1 MSKYEEIFKSSLKDP
16 STFWGNAA
24 EDVKW
29 IKKFDKV
36 VHTDGPPFYKWF
48 KGGKINT
55 CYNALDRHVDEGN
68 GDRTALIYDSAMI
81 NVKKKFSY
89 KELRDKTA
97 ELAGALQRYGIKKG
111 VIKHQHSL
119 NMIALR
125 HIRIVKKLLTI
136 SDKA

>member
-1 MSKYEEIFKSSLKDP
+1 MSNYEKVFKESLTNP
-16 STFWGNAA
+16 ESFWSKAA

-68 GDRTALIYDSAMI
+68 GDRTALIYDSAMT
-81 NVKKKFSY
+81 NTKKKFSY
-89 KELRDKTA
+89 KELKDHTA
-97 ELAGALQRYGIKKG
+97 KLAGALQKYGIKT
-111 VIKHQHSL
+111 VSYTHLTLPTI
-119 NMIALR
+119 
-125 HIRIVKKLLTI
+125 LLV
-136 SDKA
+136 